1 MTSISLEE
9 RIARL
14 DQEKKE
20 QFLEL
25 IKLQT
30 RKYLYH
36 GAFHDLNSLDDL
48 PTLAKYA
55 LLSPEVFKLY
65 LEKDTELF
73 KSIDKYGNTIFYYA
87 VFLGNIELVEFV
99 AKNNAQ
105 DLNAPLVSRYTAMDV
120 AVINENFEMVKL
132 LVNAGAS
139 ANRLTYLSNIN
150 NRDLYDFLVKNGAV
164 PSVDDVRS
172 QAELLERFEPIFEF
186 LENINGSKS
195 VHTTREECL
204 ESQVPHN
211 LFYIWLTNPAKPNE
225 APVEHLS
232 IVNSS
237 MIAFRNGTNYTDWN
251 YKFYTNA
258 PGAMPNTSAF
268 FNSMGFEIYDIN
280 QEYPKFLSGSLIDV
294 FIKHSKW
301 GLAADL
307 ARYEL
312 LNSQGGVYL
321 DLNFNLTRSLDHEV
335 CAYSYVNFYTDDGE
349 YADFR
354 ILHPENYFFISAPE
368 YPVLTNTINYINSK
382 FYGSD
387 PEKPL
392 YWANLNA
399 TNRDLT
405 DNLYGYFSLY
415 NILHLTDT
423 GIIYGF
429 GNVRDDTYRHH
440 NNQTYVSDQPKT
452 HLDDPYYQVIKS
464 ISEGG
469 VHKINAGCTNTDF
482 IPLIGNDVAI
492 GGSSWV

>member
-30 RKYLYH
+30 RKHLYH

-48 PTLAKYA
+48 TTLAKYA

-105 DLNAPLVSRYTAMDV
+105 DLNAPLVSRFTAMDV

-139 ANRLTYLSNIN
+139 ANSRHTNLSNIN

-172 QAELLERFEPIFEF
+172 PAEVLEKFKPIFEF

-195 VHTTREECL
+195 LHTTREECL

-258 PGAMPNTSAF
+258 PGAIPNTSAF
-268 FNSMGFEIYDIN
+268 FNSMGFKIYDIN
-280 QEYPKFLSGSLIDV
+280 QEFPKFLSGSLIDV

-312 LNSQGGVYL
+312 LNNQGGVYL

-335 CAYSYVNFYTDDGE
+335 CAYSYVNFYTYKGE
-349 YADFR
+349 CTNFR
-354 ILHPENYFFISAPE
+354 KLHPENYFFISAPE

-399 TNRDLT
+399 TNRGLT
-405 DNLYGYFSLY
+405 DNLYGYFSFFNSLY
-415 NILHLTDT
+415 LTNT

-429 GNVRDDTYRHH
+429 CNVRDDTYRHH
-440 NNQTYVSDQPKT
+440 NNSDQPKT
-452 HLDDPYYQVIKS
+452 HFDDRYYQLIKS
-464 ISEGG
+464 IGEFG
-469 VHKINAGCTNTDF
+469 HKIHAQCTNTDF
-482 IPLIGNDVAI
+482 ILLIGNDVEI
-492 GGSSWV
+492 VGSTWV